1 METQWT
7 RHRMRESSMTS
18 LMDEHITDGNISYS
32 LMNRLKARIERRVG
46 KTRYR
51 GPSER
56 RYFEQSA
63 EPPLTPA
70 A

>member
-1 METQWT
+1 METQWMK
-7 RHRMRESSMTS
+7 HRLEESDFTPLNEDSTVS
-18 LMDEHITDGNISYS
+18 SA

-56 RYFEQSA
+56 RYWDQTVES
-63 EPPLTPA
+63 PLTPA

>member
-1 METQWT
+1 MTALWAKQRLEETDIAPMME
-7 RHRMRESSMTS
+7 
-18 LMDEHITDGNISYS
+18 DNISLA
-32 LMNRLKARIERRVG
+32 LMNRLKARIDRRVG

-56 RYFEQSA
+56 RFWDQAA

>member
-1 METQWT
+1 MGTHWTKHRIEET
-7 RHRMRESSMTS
+7 
-18 LMDEHITDGNISYS
+18 NISPLVEDDNIS
-32 LMNRLKARIERRVG
+32 LALMNRLKARIERRVG
-46 KTRYR
+46 KSRYR

-56 RYFEQSA
+56 RYWDQTA

>member
-1 METQWT
+1 MTALWVKQRLEETDIAP
-7 RHRMRESSMTS
+7 MMNDNVS
-18 LMDEHITDGNISYS
+18 LA
-32 LMNRLKARIERRVG
+32 LMNRLKARIDRRVG

-56 RYFEQSA
+56 RFWDQTA